1 MDTTR
6 RRLIATTGALTGALA
21 ALPRFALGQSEQ
33 RPAIT
38 VAVQKISNSNTLDDL
53 REQSNV
59 GTRMSCMFV
68 ERLIDLDYQGAL
80 EQRPGLATSW
90 RRVDERTVEMTLR
103 EGVRFHNGDVMTAE
117 DVAFSFGPGRMMGE
131 TRPSV
136 QGKTL
141 PLGGTALT
149 TARVKAL
156 PAEVPPV
163 ARRLWP
169 ALDRVEVVDAQTVRF
184 VNATPD
190 VTLEGRISCRG
201 SGIVSRRG
209 YDEAGSWLDYA
220 RSPVGTGPY
229 KVAEYKPD
237 QSLLLVAHDEYWGGR
252 PPLRSIRFVEVPEVP
267 ARVAG
272 LLAGEYQFACDV
284 PPDQI
289 QGIEANG
296 RFVVQGAKVP
306 NHRITAFDK
315 NHAQLRDP
323 RVRLAMAHAI
333 DRQSIVDA
341 LWAGRTGVPRGLQ
354 WDFYGDMLVRDWTVP
369 EYDVGK
375 ARELVRASGYKG
387 DPIPYRLLNNYYTNQ
402 VANAQILVENWRA
415 AGLNVEISMKE
426 NWSQI
431 FERTVEPKAGRG
443 VRDWS
448 NSATF
453 NDPVSSLVSQHGPNG
468 EQQQYGEYSNEE
480 LNRLCV
486 DLETSTDRG
495 HRREVFA
502 RLLQIAEREDPA
514 YTVLHQNAVFTAMP
528 RAIQWRAAP
537 SFAMDFRAGNW
548 GVSKA

>member
-6 RRLIATTGALTGALA
+6 RSLIAAGGALA
-21 ALPRFALGQSEQ
+21 GASALPRFAIAQADQ

-59 GTRMSCMFV
+59 GTRMACMFV
-68 ERLIDLDYQGAL
+68 ERLIDLDYQAAL
-80 EQRPGLATSW
+80 EQKPGLATSV
-90 RRVDERTVEMTLR
+90 RRIDDRTVEATLR
-103 EGVRFHNGDVMTAE
+103 PGVRFHNGDVLTAE
-117 DVAFSFGPGRMMGE
+117 DVAFSFGPARMMGD
-131 TRPSV
+131 TRPTV
-136 QGKTL
+136 QGRTL
-141 PLGGTALT
+141 PLSGSLVT
-149 TARVKAL
+149 TARSKQL

-201 SGIVSRRG
+201 SGIVSRRAF
-209 YDEAGSWLDYA
+209 DEAESWLGYA
-220 RSPVGTGPY
+220 RAPVGTGPY

-237 QSLLLVAHDEYWGGR
+237 QSLLLAAHDEYWGGK

-272 LLAGEYQFACDV
+272 LLAGEYQFICDV

-289 QGIEANG
+289 GGIEANG
-296 RFVVQGAKVP
+296 RFAVQGARVP
-306 NHRITAFDK
+306 NHRLTTFDK

-323 RVRLAMAHAI
+323 RIRLAMAHAI
-333 DRQSIVDA
+333 DRHAIVDA
-341 LWAGRTGVPRGLQ
+341 LWAGRTSIPRGLQ
-354 WDFYGDMLVRDWTVP
+354 WDFYGDMLVQDWTVP
-369 EYDVGK
+369 EYDVAR
-375 ARELVRASGYKG
+375 ARELVKASGYKG

-402 VANAQILVENWRA
+402 VANAQVLVEMWQA
-415 AGLNVEISMKE
+415 AGLNVEIAMKE

-431 FERTVEPKAGRG
+431 FERTPARA

-448 NSATF
+448 NSAPF

-468 EQQQYGEYSNEE
+468 EQQQYGEYANEE

-486 DLETSTDRG
+486 ELETSTDRP
-495 HRREVFA
+495 RRHAVFA

-514 YTVLHQNAVFTAMP
+514 YTVLHQNAVFTALP
-528 RAIQWRAAP
+528 RTIQWKVAP
-537 SFAMDFRAGNW
+537 SFAMDFRANNW
-548 GVSKA
+548 GNSRA

>member
-6 RRLIATTGALTGALA
+6 RRLIATTGALV
-21 ALPRFALGQSEQ
+21 ALPRFAIAQGTTQGEQ

-59 GTRMSCMFV
+59 GSRMSCMFV

-80 EQRPGLATSW
+80 EQKPGLATGW
-90 RRVDERTVEMTLR
+90 RRIDDRTVEMSLR
-103 EGVRFHNGDVMTAE
+103 PGVRFHNGDVMTAE
-117 DVAFSFGPGRMMGE
+117 DVAFSFGPERMMGE
-131 TRPSV
+131 TRPTV

-141 PLGGTALT
+141 SLSGSMVT
-149 TARVKAL
+149 TARTKAL
-156 PAEVPPV
+156 PAEIPPV
-163 ARRLWP
+163 ARRMWP
-169 ALDRVEVVDAQTVRF
+169 GLDRVEVVDAQTVRF
-184 VNATPD
+184 INATPD

-201 SGIVSRRG
+201 SGIVSRRAF
-209 YDEAGSWLDYA
+209 DEAGSWLDYA
-220 RSPVGTGPY
+220 RAPVGTGPY

-237 QSLLLVAHDEYWGGR
+237 QSLLLVAHDDYWGGR
-252 PPLRSIRFVEVPEVP
+252 PPLRSIRFVEVPEVS

-296 RFVVQGAKVP
+296 QFMVQGAKVP

-315 NHAQLRDP
+315 NHPQLRDP

-333 DRQSIVDA
+333 DRQAIVDA
-341 LWAGRTGVPRGLQ
+341 LWAGRTSIPRGLQ
-354 WDFYGDMLVRDWTVP
+354 WDFYGDMLVKDWTVP
-369 EYDVGK
+369 EYDVAK
-375 ARELVRASGYKG
+375 ARELVKASGYKG

-402 VANAQILVENWRA
+402 VSNAQVLVENWQA

-431 FERTVEPKAGRG
+431 FERTPTRA

-448 NSATF
+448 NSASF

-468 EQQQYGEYSNEE
+468 EQQQYGEYANEE

-486 DLETSTDRG
+486 DLETSTDRA
-495 HRREVFA
+495 HRHQVFA

-528 RAIQWRAAP
+528 RTIQWKVAP
-537 SFAMDFRAGNW
+537 SFSMDFRAGNW
-548 GVSKA
+548 GMSKA